1 MGTLSQGFQ
10 ILILTVEKVQAMGIL
25 GPKRHTQKTGDI
37 SESAV
42 ITRLLQCGYI
52 VLTPYGQMHRYDL
65 LIEDADGKF
74 WRIQVKTGWLN
85 EDHSIIKFA
94 TASSMNYTVKNKG
107 WRNYRGQCE
116 YFAVYVEDLNK
127 VYLLPVN
134 DVGTSL
140 ATLRLAPSKNNQ
152 EKHVRWAK
160 DYEL

>member
-1 MGTLSQGFQ
+1 MG
-10 ILILTVEKVQAMGIL
+10 VL

-65 LIEDADGKF
+65 VIEDADGKF
-74 WRIQVKTGWLN
+74 WRVQVKTGWLN
-85 EDHSIIKFA
+85 EDHSIIRFA

-127 VYLLPVN
+127 VYLLPVD

-140 ATLRLAPSKNNQ
+140 ATLRLVPSKNHQ

>member
-1 MGTLSQGFQ
+1 MG
-10 ILILTVEKVQAMGIL
+10 VL
-25 GPKRHTQKTGDI
+25 GPRRHTQKTGDI
-37 SESAV
+37 SEQAA

-65 LIEDADGKF
+65 VIEDADGKF
-74 WRIQVKTGWLN
+74 WRVQVKTGWLN
-85 EDHSIIKFA
+85 EDHSIIRFA

-127 VYLLPVN
+127 VYLLPVD

-140 ATLRLAPSKNNQ
+140 ATLRLVPSKNHQ